1 MIRHNF
7 SADTNQ
13 GFSVAIKH
21 IQTSHLVHDLK
32 NPSNIIETGA
42 RALLEKQDR
51 YGPLS
56 AKQERVIRRMLRSAL
71 KVKNLANC
79 MLEVDMATR
88 GIRKIRDCTMSDV
101 LKSALIEVFDLVDPE
116 VSDRLETAENLEIFR
131 KVLGENEIFLEADE
145 GEITRAIRVDETKL
159 SLVITNLLSN
169 ALKYKEK
176 SIFLKCTAKE
186 NSVNVSV
193 KDDGPGIPES
203 YHDQIFD
210 QYFQCVEVEGF
221 PVRGHGLGLAGALA
235 LTQALGGRLYLCKT
249 DHGAEFVVE
258 VTLPED
264 K

>member
-1 MIRHNF
+1 
-7 SADTNQ
+7 
-13 GFSVAIKH
+13 VAIKH

-56 AKQERVIRRMLRSAL
+56 ARQERVIRRMLRSAL

-88 GIRKIRDCTMSDV
+88 GIRKVRDCTMSDI
-101 LKSALIEVFDLVDPE
+101 LKSALVEVFDLVDPS
-116 VSDRLETAENLEIFR
+116 VSDALESAESLEIFR
-131 KVLGENEIFLEADE
+131 KVLSEHQIFLEADE
-145 GEITRAIRVDETKL
+145 KEFTRSIRIDETKL
-159 SLVITNLLSN
+159 SLVVTNLLSN
-169 ALKYKEK
+169 ALKYKEN
-176 SIFLKCTAKE
+176 SIFLKCSSE
-186 NSVNVSV
+186 GNSVNVSV
-193 KDDGPGIPES
+193 RDDGPGIPES
-203 YHDQIFD
+203 YHEQIFD

-258 VTLPED
+258 VTLSEE

>member
-1 MIRHNF
+1 MTRHAF
-7 SADTNQ
+7 PYGTNQ
-13 GFSVAIKH
+13 GYSVAIKH

-56 AKQERVIRRMLRSAL
+56 ARQERVIKRMLRSAL

-88 GIRKIRDCTMSDV
+88 GIRKVGDCTMSDV
-101 LKSALIEVFDLVDPE
+101 LKSALIEVFDLVDPS
-116 VSDRLETAENLEIFR
+116 VSDALESAESLEIFR
-131 KVLGENEIFLEADE
+131 NVLSENQIFLEADE
-145 GEITRAIRVDETKL
+145 KEISRSIRIDETKL

-169 ALKYKEK
+169 ALKYKDNC
-176 SIFLKCTAKE
+176 IFLKCSSKG

-203 YHDQIFD
+203 YHEQIFD

-258 VTLPED
+258 VTLSEE

>member
-1 MIRHNF
+1 M
-7 SADTNQ
+7 
-13 GFSVAIKH
+13 AIKH

-42 RALLEKQDR
+42 RALLEKKDR

-56 AKQERVIRRMLRSAL
+56 PKQERVIRRMLRSAL

-88 GIRKIRDCTMSDV
+88 GIKRVRDCTMSDV
-101 LKSALIEVFDLVDPE
+101 LKTALIEVFDLVDPT
-116 VSDRLETAENLEIFR
+116 VSDALESAEDLEVFR
-131 KVLGENEIFLEADE
+131 RVLGEHQIYLDADDKEIS
-145 GEITRAIRVDETKL
+145 RAIRIDETKL

-176 SIFLKCTAKE
+176 SIFLKCSSQG

-203 YHDQIFD
+203 YHEQIFD

-235 LTQALGGRLYLCKT
+235 LTQALGGRLYLCKS

-258 VTLPED
+258 VTLSDETSM
-264 K
+264 